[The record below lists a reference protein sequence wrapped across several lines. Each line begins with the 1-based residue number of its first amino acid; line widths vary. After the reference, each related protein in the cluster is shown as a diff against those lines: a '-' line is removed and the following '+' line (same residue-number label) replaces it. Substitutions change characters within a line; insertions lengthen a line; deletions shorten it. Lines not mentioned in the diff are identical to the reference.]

1 MLNENQERE
10 LTYRVALRYAEGIGN
25 QLARKIIASQISLKD
40 LFEGNPDAITKL
52 LNIEGIG
59 KSTLINFEKSVRQAI
74 DKALNVLTDCQ
85 RNNINITF
93 FDQTT
98 YPPLLKHCDDAP
110 YVLCYK
116 GNTDWF
122 DLPSIAI
129 VGTRRPTPY
138 GIAVTKELI
147 EDLSSVEPV
156 VVSGLA
162 YGIDS
167 IAHEEALR
175 KNLITVAILAHG
187 LDIIYPAANKKLAHK
202 IIDSGGCLISEFFP
216 GEKPEKEHFPRRN
229 RIIAGI
235 SEATLVIESKEDG
248 GAMITAH
255 FAFDYGREVFAVPGR
270 IHDKT
275 SQGCLKLIKDNIA
288 TVVINARTIIET
300 MGWEQRKQLKQ
311 KTLLLTPEEQVIYD
325 LLRAS
330 NNPLSIEEISAA
342 LDKPIPQIINTL
354 LMMEMK
360 GLVKSM
366 PGQRFSL

>member
-1 MLNENQERE
+1 MLNANQEME
-10 LTYRVALRYAEGIGN
+10 LTYRIALRYVEGIGN
-25 QLARKIIASQISLKD
+25 QLARKIMTSQIPLKD
-40 LFEGNPDAITKL
+40 LFGGNPDAIAKL
-52 LNIEGIG
+52 LNVEGIG
-59 KSTLINFEKSVRQAI
+59 KSTLIGFERSAQQ
-74 DKALNVLTDCQ
+74 ALNKASRVLEDCQ
-85 RNNINITF
+85 KNNIKLTF
-93 FDQTT
+93 FNQTT

-116 GNTDWF
+116 GSTDWF
-122 DLPSIAI
+122 DSPSIAI

-138 GIAVTKELI
+138 GISVTKELV

-175 KNLITVAILAHG
+175 KNLVTVAVLAHG
-187 LDIIYPAANKKLAHK
+187 LDIVYPASNKQLAQK

-275 SQGCLKLIKDNIA
+275 SLGCLKLIKENIA
-288 TVVINARTIIET
+288 NVVINAKTIIES

-311 KTLLLTPEEQVIYD
+311 KTLLLTPEEQAIYD

-330 NNPLSIEEISAA
+330 NNPLSIEEISAT
-342 LDKPIPQIINTL
+342 LEKPIPQIMNIL